1 MVYLS
6 AQVEG
11 EKDDLKLLLKK
22 SPTGTSPMRV
32 ASGTAREALFYS
44 KFSAK
49 LGSIVSKAYWCH
61 ADMETGEMAILME
74 CLQDCVPS
82 GVFFGKGNPN
92 NWGISEEKFN
102 ELIKG
107 NPSAL
112 TITRHAFSF
121 YAKMHATYWNP
132 IELLRDNAFDWL
144 NGHDRINGRGEGKF
158 TEAHAISRNGW
169 DKMLPAI
176 TTGDHSWRCPSA

>member
-1 MVYLS
+1 MEFVRSNQIFSAEWLSEVLQVNVKSCEIVEGTKLGGLSGEMVYLS

-11 EKDDLKLLLKK
+11 EKNDLKLLLKK
-22 SPTGTSPMRV
+22 SPTGTSAMRV

-74 CLQDCVPS
+74 CLQDCVPN

-92 NWGISEEKFN
+92 NWGVSAEKTR
-102 ELIKG
+102 EA
-107 NPSAL
+107 SSRS
-112 TITRHAFSF
+112 IT
-121 YAKMHATYWNP
+121 
-132 IELLRDNAFDWL
+132 L
-144 NGHDRINGRGEGKF
+144 KF
-158 TEAHAISRNGW
+158 AHI
-169 DKMLPAI
+169 
-176 TTGDHSWRCPSA
+176 